1 MQKNKLIIVGSG
13 IKFLSHLTIEAKTC
27 IEKSDKV
34 LYLINEPV
42 MQEWIKKNSKSSES
56 LDDLYMKS
64 SQRNDNYTSI
74 AEYIIQDLKEITNL
88 CVVIYGHPTV
98 FVQPSLL
105 AAKMALEQGY
115 SVTIMPGISAEDCL
129 FADLM
134 IDPATSGCQSFEA
147 TDFLLYRREYDCSSH
162 LIIWQPFVIGVLGI
176 PIEHNPQEGLQL
188 LTEYLTEKYE
198 LDHEVV
204 LYEAAQYPTFKP
216 KIISIMLR
224 ELIHSEISSLSTL
237 YVKPAMQKKPD
248 SNMLSRLKQIKN

>member
-1 MQKNKLIIVGSG
+1 MQNNTLIVVGSG
-13 IKFLSHLTIEAKTC
+13 IKFMSHLTTEVKVC

-64 SQRNDNYTSI
+64 SKRNDNYISI
-74 AEYIIQDLKEITNL
+74 AEYIIQNLKETNNL

-105 AAKMALEQGY
+105 AAKMALADGY
-115 SVTIMPGISAEDCL
+115 NVTIMPGISAEDCL

-147 TDFLLYRREYDCSSH
+147 TDFLLYRREHDSSSH

-176 PIEHNPQEGLQL
+176 PIDHNPQEGLRL
-188 LTEYLTEKYE
+188 LTEYLREKYQ
-198 LDHEVV
+198 LDHEVI
-204 LYEAAQYPTFKP
+204 LYEAAQYPAFKP
-216 KIISIMLR
+216 KIVSILLR
-224 ELIHSEISSLSTL
+224 DLIDAELSSLTTL
-237 YVKPAMQKKPD
+237 YVKPAIQKMPD
-248 SNMLSRLKQIKN
+248 SYMLRKLKCE